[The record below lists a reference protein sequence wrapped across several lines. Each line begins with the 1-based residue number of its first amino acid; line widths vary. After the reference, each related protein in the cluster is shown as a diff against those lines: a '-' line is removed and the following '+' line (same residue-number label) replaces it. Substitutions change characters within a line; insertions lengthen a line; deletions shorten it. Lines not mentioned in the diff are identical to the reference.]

1 MFNRKLT
8 ASLTYVALLVGCGGD
23 DKKPVD
29 EGMVPLVEDQ
39 SIESGC
45 TTAPPATGSVRAKYL
60 SCDEEKVAGLLAAG
74 REGDILLENSKVRF
88 VIRGP
93 GPGFRLHGTTGGSI
107 VDAALHGREDQLLE
121 IQPMLDWG
129 AGAID
134 ELVIT
139 SSGLPTASEPGV
151 AEFVIRGKLTTIPL
165 LFNLVSLEAP
175 ELIVEQRYRL
185 LPDATA
191 LEIVTRSFSI
201 SDDSPDI
208 AGLRDIAFMG
218 GEIHVFVPG
227 AGLTD
232 GIASGKFFASEGK
245 ETSYGLVYDKHPSAR
260 LSVLDTDGIL
270 FLQAI
275 ELTTNAPP
283 ERRFFVV
290 GDGSTSSVTDVIY
303 GLSGGISTLSGSAP
317 AGYAIAI
324 TGIDGRAITRARA
337 KADGTFSAQVP
348 PGNYELQCVQQGRV
362 PGPMVSALVP
372 EEGIEGIA
380 VSPGAGGALEISVA
394 DGNGAAM
401 PARIMLSSPDGL
413 KQFFVGAEAT
423 EIALPP
429 GDYDLSVS
437 RGIEFGLFQQQG
449 LVIEDGETMTLS
461 VVLEREVDTTGWISM
476 DSHLHSEMS
485 TDSSIPLD
493 QRLLSVAGE
502 GVEVAISTDHDF
514 IADYSPYIARLGL
527 SEFVASQMGAEVSST
542 VVGHINGWPLASDNS
557 KAQAGSPN
565 WDGSAPNEIANLI
578 RGDVASRVVQI
589 NHPRRGSSAVFDLI
603 DLNSTTL
610 ASGKTLSDLGVSG
623 DLGDFNFDVIEVA
636 NADARSGFE
645 DTFADWL
652 SFLGKGFR
660 KTATGA
666 SDSHKTTDYSGR
678 ARTFVFVGVGQDT
691 PSTVNMDAFNQAV
704 KDGKAIVSQGA
715 FVTIELQDP
724 LDSVFYGPGEL
735 VSLQNATEVA
745 VRIRVQAA
753 SWLPLKSF
761 QVYENDQVVFEQIL
775 DESETQSLRYD
786 QVITLPLSTMN
797 DSFFLVRVAAASNAG
812 PVLPDPG
819 PSFTNPVFVDRDGDN
834 TFAP

>member
-1 MFNRKLT
+1 MFNRKMA
-8 ASLTYVALLVGCGGD
+8 ASLTYVVLLVGCGGD
-23 DKKPVD
+23 DKKPAD
-29 EGMVPLVEDQ
+29 NGMADLVFDQ
-39 SIESGC
+39 SVEPGC
-45 TTAPPATGSVRAKYL
+45 TTAPPAPGSVRAKL
-60 SCDEEKVAGLLAAG
+60 LRCDEEKVAGLLAAG

-93 GPGFRLHGTTGGSI
+93 GPGFRLHGTSGGSI

-139 SSGLPTASEPGV
+139 SSGLATASEPGV

-165 LFNLVSLEAP
+165 LFNLVSLAAP

-218 GEIHVFVPG
+218 GEIQVFVPG
-227 AGLTD
+227 AGFTD

-245 ETSYGLVYDKHPSAR
+245 ETSYGLVYDKNPSAR
-260 LSVLDTDGIL
+260 LTILDTDGIL

-275 ELTTNAPP
+275 ELATNTPP

-290 GDGSTSSVTDVIY
+290 GDGSTSSVTDVMY
-303 GLSGGISTLSGSAP
+303 GLLGDVRTLSGNAP
-317 AGYAIAI
+317 AGYTIAI
-324 TGIDGRAITRARA
+324 GDGGERAVTRARA
-337 KADGTFSAQVP
+337 QADGTFNVDVP
-348 PGNYELQCVQQGRV
+348 PGDYQVQCVQDGRV
-362 PGPMVSALVP
+362 TGPVVSVAVP
-372 EEGIEGIA
+372 EEGVDVGT
-380 VSPGAGGALEISVA
+380 VSAGAGGALEISVV
-394 DGNGAAM
+394 DGNGVAM
-401 PARIMLSSPDGL
+401 PARVMLSSPDGVE
-413 KQFFVGAEAT
+413 QFFVGAAAT
-423 EIALPP
+423 EISLVP
-429 GDYDLSVS
+429 GNYDLSVS

-449 LVIEDGETMTLS
+449 ISIEDDETMTLR
-461 VVLEREVDTTGWISM
+461 VVLEREVDTAGWISM

-514 IADYSPYIARLGL
+514 VADYSPYIARLGL

-542 VVGHINGWPLASDNS
+542 VVGHINGWPLDSDNS
-557 KAQAGSPN
+557 KAQAGAPN

-578 RGDVASRVVQI
+578 RGNVASRVVQI

-603 DLNSTTL
+603 DLNPTTL

-623 DLGDFNFDVIEVA
+623 DLGDFNFDAIEVA

-645 DTFADWL
+645 DAFSDWL
-652 SFLGKGFR
+652 TFLGRGFR

-678 ARTFVFVGVGQDT
+678 SRTFVFVGAGQDT
-691 PSTVNMDAFNQAV
+691 PSTVDMDAFNQAV
-704 KDGKAIVSQGA
+704 KDGKAVVSQGA

-724 LDSVFYGPGEL
+724 SDSAFYGPGEL
-735 VSLQNATEVA
+735 VALQNATEVS

-786 QVITLPLSTMN
+786 QVITLPLSTAN
-797 DSFFLVRVAAASNAG
+797 DSFFIVRVEAASSAG

-819 PSFTNPVFVDRDGDN
+819 PSFTNPVFVDRDGDG

>member
-8 ASLTYVALLVGCGGD
+8 ASLTYFLLVGCGD

-29 EGMVPLVEDQ
+29 EGMAPLAFDQ
-39 SIESGC
+39 SVESGC
-45 TTAPPATGSVRAKYL
+45 TTAPPAAGAVRAKYL
-60 SCDEEKVAGLLAAG
+60 RCDEEKVAGLLAAG

-93 GPGFRLHGTTGGSI
+93 GPGFRLHGTSGGSI

-139 SSGLPTASEPGV
+139 SSGLATASEPGV
-151 AEFVIRGKLTTIPL
+151 AEFVIRGKLTMIPL

-201 SDDSPDI
+201 SDDSPDV
-208 AGLRDIAFMG
+208 AGLRDLAFMG

-227 AGLTD
+227 TGLTD
-232 GIASGKFFASEGK
+232 GIVSGKFFASEGK
-245 ETSYGLVYDKHPSAR
+245 ETSYGLIYDKHPSAR
-260 LSVLDTDGIL
+260 LNVLDTDGIL

-275 ELTTNAPP
+275 ELATNAPP

-303 GLSGGISTLSGSAP
+303 GLSGGVSTLSGVAP
-317 AGYAIAI
+317 AGYTIAI
-324 TGIDGRAITRARA
+324 GDVGGRAVTRARA
-337 KADGTFSAQVP
+337 QANGTFSVDVPAGDYQV
-348 PGNYELQCVQQGRV
+348 QCVQEGRV
-362 PGPMVSALVP
+362 PGPTATVTVP
-372 EEGIEGIA
+372 EEGLEMGA
-380 VSPGAGGALEISVA
+380 VSLGAGGVLGISVA
-394 DGNGAAM
+394 DSNGTAM

-423 EIALPP
+423 DIALPP
-429 GDYDLSVS
+429 GNYDLSVS

-449 LVIEDGETMTLS
+449 LAIVDGETTTLN
-461 VVLEREVDTTGWISM
+461 VALEREVDTAGWISM

-485 TDSSIPLD
+485 ADSSIPLD

-514 IADYSPYIARLGL
+514 VADYSPYIARLGL
-527 SEFVASQMGAEVSST
+527 SGFVASQMGVEVSST
-542 VVGHINGWPLASDNS
+542 VVGHINGWPLAVDND

-578 RGDVASRVVQI
+578 RGNVASRVVQI
-589 NHPRRGSSAVFDLI
+589 NHPRRGSSAMFDLI

-623 DLGDFNFDVIEVA
+623 DLADFNFDAIEVA

-645 DTFADWL
+645 DAFSDWL
-652 SFLGKGFR
+652 SFVGQGFR

-678 ARTFVFVGVGQDT
+678 ARTFVFVGAGQDT
-691 PSTVNMDAFNQAV
+691 PSTVDMDALNQAV

-724 LDSVFYGPGEL
+724 SDLAFYGPGEL
-735 VSLQNATEVA
+735 VSLQSATEVS

-753 SWLPLKSF
+753 PLF
-761 QVYENDQVVFEQIL
+761 
-775 DESETQSLRYD
+775 
-786 QVITLPLSTMN
+786 TMLN
-797 DSFFLVRVAAASNAG
+797 E
-812 PVLPDPG
+812 
-819 PSFTNPVFVDRDGDN
+819 
-834 TFAP
+834 